1 MPQGLCARTADL
13 LVATHTANVDVV
25 FDGFPGVSEVGA
37 DRGEQ
42 AAAARTADALIGR
55 NAYDVVGT

>member
-1 MPQGLCARTADL
+1 MPQGLCGRAADL
-13 LVATHTANVDVV
+13 LVAIHTANVDVV

-42 AAAARTADALIGR
+42 APAARRADALIGW
-55 NAYDVVGT
+55 NIYDIVGT

>member
-1 MPQGLCARTADL
+1 MPQGLCGRTADL
-13 LVATHTANVDVV
+13 YVAIHAAHVDVV

-42 AAAARTADALIGR
+42 AAVARRADALVGR
-55 NAYDVVGT
+55 NVYDVVGT